1 MLHHVHT
8 LMSCHLHCPSS
19 LLGTRDSLG
28 WHVPADTLAD
38 SFLFPRALQAPE
50 ATASGKR
57 QGPLPL
63 WVAEFAVLGLY
74 AALAASVTKYSKESA
89 AAIGAV
95 GKLVKDLAKKAN
107 LV

>member
-1 MLHHVHT
+1 MHYPGLF
-8 LMSCHLHCPSS
+8 LPLLCCPWGPGGYYPGLILPCS
-19 LLGTRDSLG
+19 
-28 WHVPADTLAD
+28 P
-38 SFLFPRALQAPE
+38 QAPE
-50 ATASGKR
+50 VAVSGKR

-89 AAIGAV
+89 AALEAV